1 MPKSEVT
8 VQEKE
13 PDHLNELYIADL
25 SISYS
30 SVYHVG
36 STNETRIDM
45 HIKRNEAKALYNAL
59 KEKLE
64 NQVVSPSVDR

>member
-1 MPKSEVT
+1 MSEVT
-8 VQEKE
+8 VHSKE
-13 PDHLNELYIADL
+13 PDHLDELYISDL
-25 SISYS
+25 NIPYATI
-30 SVYHVG
+30 YHVG

-45 HIKRNEAKALYNAL
+45 HIKRNEAKALCDAL

>member
-1 MPKSEVT
+1 MSKSEVT
-8 VQEKE
+8 VHEKE
-13 PDHLNELYIADL
+13 PDHFNEVYIADL

-30 SVYHVG
+30 SIYHVG
-36 STNETRIDM
+36 ETNETRIDM
-45 HIKRNEAKALYNAL
+45 HVKRNEARALCKAL

>member
-8 VQEKE
+8 VHNKE
-13 PDHLNELYIADL
+13 PDHLNELYISDL
-25 SISYS
+25 SVPYA

-36 STNETRIDM
+36 STNETRIDI
-45 HIKRNEAKALYNAL
+45 HIKINEAKALYDAL

>member
-8 VQEKE
+8 VHEKE

-25 SISYS
+25 SISHV

-36 STNETRIDM
+36 STNQTRLDM
-45 HIKRNEAKALYNAL
+45 HVKRDELKVLYDAL